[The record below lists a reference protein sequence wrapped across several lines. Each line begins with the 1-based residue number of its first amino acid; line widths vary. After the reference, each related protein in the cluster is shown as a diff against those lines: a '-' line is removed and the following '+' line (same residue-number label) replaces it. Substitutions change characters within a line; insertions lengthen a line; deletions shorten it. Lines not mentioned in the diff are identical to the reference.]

1 MVNSIIM
8 SNEVEINEYQDHST
22 MEHVDC
28 HTLSY
33 VNIAPEEKAKAAMIQ
48 DVLLDLGAPLVTVEL
63 TPEQLDHCIEDAIL
77 IYTKYASFTPQ
88 CLGIDLLDYEDDKGI
103 NLKKFNISVIN
114 DIAFAPAFGFGMST
128 SELAF
133 GYSGYISHMPIWRP
147 YSFVSMEC
155 MYELKELAQRM
166 LAPKPDW
173 TFIPQ
178 TGILKL
184 MPEPKYAYK
193 NLWLSYRGA
202 PGHHNGHI
210 PAIIECEIEPPLWQL
225 YSNEYVRRLT
235 TAHAKILLGTIRS
248 KYSNISLPGGGQLDG
263 ATLKQ
268 EGAAEEK
275 ELIDNIRQE
284 SFGNHFMII

>member
-1 MVNSIIM
+1 M
-8 SNEVEINEYQDHST
+8 SNEIEINDYQDQST
-22 MEHVDC
+22 MEKVDC

-33 VNIAPEEKAKAAMIQ
+33 VNIAPEEKAKAALIQ
-48 DVLLDLGAPLVTVEL
+48 DVLLELGAPLVTVEL

-88 CLGIDLLDYEDDKGI
+88 CLGVDLLDYEDEQGI
-103 NLKKFNISVIN
+103 NLKKFNISVID
-114 DIAFAPAFGFGMST
+114 DIAFSPAFGFGMST

-173 TFIPQ
+173 IFIPQ
-178 TGILKL
+178 TGYLKL
-184 MPEPKYAYK
+184 MPEPKFAYR
-193 NLWLSYRGA
+193 NLWMNYHVA
-202 PGHHNGHI
+202 PGQHRGHI
-210 PAIIECEIEPPLWQL
+210 PAIIQCEIEPPLWQL
-225 YSNEYVRRLT
+225 YSNEYVRRLVG
-235 TAHAKILLGTIRS
+235 AHAKMLLGTIRS
-248 KYSNISLPGGGQLDG
+248 KYTSISLPGGGQLDG
-263 ATLKQ
+263 ASLKQ
-268 EGAAEEK
+268 EGQTELK
-275 ELIDNIRQE
+275 ELIDNIRSE

>member
-1 MVNSIIM
+1 MP
-8 SNEVEINEYQDHST
+8 NEIEINENQDTST
-22 MEHVDC
+22 LEHVDC

-33 VNIAPEEKAKAAMIQ
+33 VNIAPEEKAKAALIQ
-48 DVLLDLGAPLVTVEL
+48 DVLLELGAPLVTVEL
-63 TPEQLDHCIEDAIL
+63 TQDQLDHCIEDAIL
-77 IYTKYASFTPQ
+77 IYTKYASFPPQ
-88 CLGIDLLDYEDDKGI
+88 YLGIDLLDYEDNKGI
-103 NLKKFNISVIN
+103 NLKQFNIAVIN
-114 DIAFAPAFGFGMST
+114 DIAFSPTFGFGMST

-147 YSFVSMEC
+147 YSFVSLQC
-155 MYELKELAQRM
+155 MNELKELAQRM

-178 TGILKL
+178 TGELKL
-184 MPEPKYAYK
+184 MPEPRFFYK
-193 NLWLSYRGA
+193 NLWANYRVI
-202 PGHHNGHI
+202 PGKHHGHI
-210 PAIIECEIEPPLWQL
+210 PAVIECEIEPPLWQL

-235 TAHAKILLGTIRS
+235 AAHAKILLGTIRS

-263 ATLKQ
+263 AALKQ

-284 SFGNHFMII
+284 SYGNHFMIV